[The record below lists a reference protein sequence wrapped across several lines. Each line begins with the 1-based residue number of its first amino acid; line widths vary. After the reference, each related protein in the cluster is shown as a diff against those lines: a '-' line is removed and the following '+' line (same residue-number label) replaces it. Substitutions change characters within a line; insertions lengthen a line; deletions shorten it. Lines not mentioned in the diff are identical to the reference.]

1 MAIRD
6 YLFDILKPKKWNI
19 IYTNKRGFMIFPNS
33 YNSKKIIVIYQQK
46 KKVCAAVIVLQSG
59 SLAQNFIESL

>member
-1 MAIRD
+1 
-6 YLFDILKPKKWNI
+6 
-19 IYTNKRGFMIFPNS
+19 MIFPNS

-46 KKVCAAVIVLQSG
+46 KKVCAAVIVLQNG

>member
-1 MAIRD
+1 
-6 YLFDILKPKKWNI
+6 
-19 IYTNKRGFMIFPNS
+19 MIFPNS

-46 KKVCAAVIVLQSG
+46 KKVCAAVVVLQNG

>member
-1 MAIRD
+1 
-6 YLFDILKPKKWNI
+6 
-19 IYTNKRGFMIFPNS
+19 MIFPNS

-46 KKVCAAVIVLQSG
+46 KKVYAAVIVLQNG